1 VFELTLFGGARR
13 LFMAS
18 SVLERDAWVSAIKIA
33 MTGTLDFL
41 SDNYIKP
48 VKFAAF
54 LSTAI
59 KGSQYTV
66 ANAYRL
72 LQQGAGAAAPYAE
85 EIARFTSLQVAAQ
98 TTSTPDGLKEI
109 LQVIHSLT
117 GLLIGLLTH
126 SLTHSYLLT
135 HSLSHL
141 LTYLLTHSLIYVE
154 NACAWHS
161 RDDPRVLHQE

>member
-1 VFELTLFGGARR
+1 MFELTLFGGARR

-48 VKFAAF
+48 VIFAAF

-85 EIARFTSLQVAAQ
+85 EIARFTSLQVEAQ

-117 GLLIGLLTH
+117 GLLTGLLTH

-141 LTYLLTHSLIYVE
+141 LTYLLTHSLTHLCRKCMRM
-154 NACAWHS
+154 AFA
-161 RDDPRVLHQE
+161 

>member
-117 GLLIGLLTH
+117 GLLTGLLTH
-126 SLTHSYLLT
+126 SLTHSLIHSYLLT

-141 LTYLLTHSLIYVE
+141 LTYLLTHSLTHLCRKCMRM
-154 NACAWHS
+154 AFA
-161 RDDPRVLHQE
+161 